1 MTVDG
6 WLRAAVADAEGRG
19 RHELKPLLEALAQ
32 ATRALRRADVLH
44 QEPVPQTPASGN
56 VPVPPAA
63 SDAE

>member
-32 ATRALRRADVLH
+32 ATRALRRADVLR
-44 QEPVPQTPASGN
+44 QEPVPETPASGN
-56 VPVPPAA
+56 VPVPPTA

>member
-1 MTVDG
+1 MTVDL

-44 QEPVPQTPASGN
+44 QEPVPQTTSGN
-56 VPVPPAA
+56 VPVPPAPSA
-63 SDAE
+63 AE